1 MLATAL
7 VSGLSLGSIYG
18 LIALGF
24 TLTFAVSGTVNFAQ
38 GSSVMLGAV
47 ICHALTVG
55 MHWPMIAAVPA
66 ALLAC
71 AIWGLIVERIA
82 VRPFVAR
89 GTNSWLMATVAL
101 GIVLD
106 NVAMALFGKE
116 PRALPSALAD
126 DPWVIGNIGIFPLQ
140 IVVPVVGLGLACLV
154 HLGMHR
160 TGLGLK
166 LRAAVENP
174 DAARL
179 MSIDVT
185 MLIAITY
192 AVAALLAGI
201 GGILIAPLYN
211 VAYDMGTLFGIKA
224 FAVAILGGLTNPW
237 GVVLAGLAYGLLA
250 VAAILFVLGAITT
263 FIPALPLEMN
273 GQRLKKRLD
282 IPRLGEH
289 SAAVARELGCEPGLI
304 TWHRCRRRFT
314 ACRSRTWPRS

>member
-47 ICHALTVG
+47 MCHALTVG
-55 MHWPMIAAVPA
+55 GGHWPMIAAVPV
-66 ALLAC
+66 ALLVC
-71 AIWGLIVERIA
+71 AAWGLIVERIA

-89 GTNSWLMATVAL
+89 GTNSWLLATVAL

-106 NVAMALFGKE
+106 NVVMALFGKE

-126 DPWVIGNIGIFPLQ
+126 DPWVIGNVGIFPLQ
-140 IVVPVVGLGLACLV
+140 VLIPAVGLGLAGLV
-154 HLGMHR
+154 HLGMVR

-166 LRAAVENP
+166 LRAAVDNP

-179 MSIDVT
+179 MSDDVT
-185 MLIAITY
+185 LLVAITY

-211 VAYDMGTLFGIKA
+211 VAYDMGALFGIKA

-237 GVVLAGLAYGLLA
+237 GVVIAGLAYGLVEA
-250 VAAILFVLGAITT
+250 CATTWLGSSSTQIVT
-263 FIPALPLEMN
+263 
-273 GQRLKKRLD
+273 
-282 IPRLGEH
+282 
-289 SAAVARELGCEPGLI
+289 
-304 TWHRCRRRFT
+304 FT
-314 ACRSRTWPRS
+314 AVIAALALAPSGLFGGRTKVRV

>member
-1 MLATAL
+1 
-7 VSGLSLGSIYG
+7 
-18 LIALGF
+18 
-24 TLTFAVSGTVNFAQ
+24 
-38 GSSVMLGAV
+38 
-47 ICHALTVG
+47 

-66 ALLAC
+66 ALLVC
-71 AIWGLIVERIA
+71 AIWGLVVERIA

-106 NVAMALFGKE
+106 NVVMTLFGKE

-126 DPWVIGNIGIFPLQ
+126 DPWVVGNVGIFPLQ
-140 IVVPVVGLGLACLV
+140 VLIPTVGLGLALLV

-160 TGLGLK
+160 TELGLK

-185 MLIAITY
+185 LLIALTY

-237 GVVLAGLAYGLLA
+237 GVVIAGLAYGLVEA
-250 VAAILFVLGAITT
+250 CATTWLGSSSTQIVT
-263 FIPALPLEMN
+263 
-273 GQRLKKRLD
+273 
-282 IPRLGEH
+282 
-289 SAAVARELGCEPGLI
+289 
-304 TWHRCRRRFT
+304 FT
-314 ACRSRTWPRS
+314 AVIAALALAPSGLFGGRARVRV

>member
-7 VSGLSLGSIYG
+7 VSGLGLGSIYG

-47 ICHALTVG
+47 LCHALAIG
-55 MHWPMIAAVPA
+55 MHWPMFAAVPG
-66 ALLAC
+66 ALIAC
-71 AIWGLIVERIA
+71 ALWGLIVERIA

-106 NVAMALFGKE
+106 NVVMVLFGKE

-126 DPWVIGNIGIFPLQ
+126 DPWVIGKVGIFPLQ
-140 IVVPVVGLGLACLV
+140 ILIPIVGLGLAALV
-154 HLGMHR
+154 HLGLHR
-160 TGLGLK
+160 TSVGLK
-166 LRAAVENP
+166 LRAAVDNR
-174 DAARL
+174 DAACL

-185 MLIAITY
+185 TLIAVTY
-192 AVAALLAGI
+192 AAAALLAGV

-237 GVVLAGLAYGLLA
+237 GVVLAGLAYGLVEA
-250 VAAILFVLGAITT
+250 CATTWLGSSSTQIVT
-263 FIPALPLEMN
+263 
-273 GQRLKKRLD
+273 
-282 IPRLGEH
+282 
-289 SAAVARELGCEPGLI
+289 
-304 TWHRCRRRFT
+304 FT
-314 ACRSRTWPRS
+314 AVIAALALAPSGLFGGPTKVRV